1 MKNEPNPSLAHL
13 VVTIQRRD
21 DGSILTDH
29 RPMSDEDMTT
39 LMGWPTNG
47 QVHVAQAL
55 LTEAIRREA
64 RVMVLTELSK
74 GRQRKDLDPDEIDG
88 AVRAHFLEFLGRF
101 SRQLSEAVLN
111 DLRQEGA
118 V

>member
-1 MKNEPNPSLAHL
+1 MSNEPNPSVARL
-13 VVTIQRRD
+13 VLTIQRRE

-29 RPMSDEDMTT
+29 RPYADDDLAA

-64 RVMVLTELSK
+64 RVIILTQLSQGK
-74 GRQRKDLDPDEIDG
+74 KKDALDPDEIDG

-101 SRQLSEAVLN
+101 SRGLSEAVLN
-111 DLRQEGA
+111 DLREEGI
-118 V
+118 